1 MAVLVTGGAGFI
13 GSHMVLSLLDAG
25 EDVVVIDNLATGFRW
40 AVPPEARFH
49 EGSAGDRDLLDR
61 VLDEHRP
68 DAVLH
73 FAGSVVVPESVTD
86 PLKYYRNNTGVSR
99 TLIEACLDHRVGR
112 FVFSSTAAV
121 YGMAGSAPL
130 REEAPLAP
138 MSPYGR
144 SKLMTEMMLK
154 DAAEAHPLRYAAL
167 RYFNVAGADPQG
179 RTGQSTL
186 DATHLVKVAC
196 EAAVGL
202 RDEISVFG
210 TDYATPDGTAIRD
223 YIHVSD
229 LIAAHS
235 RALDHLRRDGDSIT
249 ANVGY
254 GHGYSVREVL
264 AAVQRV
270 GGGFRIS
277 EVGRR
282 LGDPEAIVA
291 DAARART
298 ALGWSPR
305 FDDLDVIVRHALDW
319 QKKLLRGAHPGS
331 VVRRPRQV
339 ESLVQ

>member
-1 MAVLVTGGAGFI
+1 MAVLVTGGGGFI
-13 GSHMVLSLLDAG
+13 GSHMVLSLLDSG

-40 AVPPEARFH
+40 AIPPQARFH
-49 EGSAGDRDLLDR
+49 QGSAGDRDLLDR

-86 PLKYYRNNTGVSR
+86 PLKYYGNNTCVSR
-99 TLIEACLDHRVGR
+99 TLIEACVDHRVGR

-121 YGMAGSAPL
+121 YGMAGSVPL
-130 REEAPLAP
+130 REDAPLAP

-154 DAAEAHPLRYAAL
+154 DVSEAHPLRYAAL

-179 RTGQSTL
+179 RTGQSTVG
-186 DATHLVKVAC
+186 ATHLVKVAC

-202 RDEISVFG
+202 RDEISIFG

-223 YIHVSD
+223 YIHVCD
-229 LIAAHS
+229 LITAHR
-235 RALDHLRRDGDSIT
+235 RALDHLRRGGDSIT
-249 ANVGY
+249 ANIGY

-264 AAVQRV
+264 AAVQRA
-270 GGGFRIS
+270 GGHFRVS
-277 EVGRR
+277 EAGRR
-282 LGDPEAIVA
+282 AGDPEAIVA
-291 DAARART
+291 NAALART

-319 QKKLLRGAHPGS
+319 QKKLLDGAYPAS
-331 VVRRPRQV
+331 AVPRPRQV
-339 ESLVQ
+339 EGVAQ